1 MFSRESLAIMEAAV
15 DAVVVIDHR
24 GRIQAVNAAAC
35 RAFGYATHDLLG
47 QNVSML
53 MPEPDRSRHDDY
65 MARYQE
71 SGEPHIIGI
80 GRDVIAQRRDG
91 SQFPARLSVGRV
103 PDAAPARFV
112 GLVRDITAE
121 RAANA
126 EIKMQREE
134 ALRVKERL
142 TQVAQLATAGEMA
155 AALAHEINQPLT
167 AITTFANAC
176 ARYLDS
182 PRPDLDEIRAAL
194 REISAEGLR
203 AGDIIRRLRRMV
215 RLDAPDTRTRVDMNA
230 LIEELR
236 SLLESDARAHDV
248 RLRLDLSQRVPAVIG
263 NGLHLQQ
270 VVLNLARNG
279 FEALMDTSPGN
290 RQLTVRTVP
299 AGEDGV
305 EIQVEDNGP
314 GIDPAIA
321 DRLFE
326 PFSTTKRAGTG
337 LGLAMSRTI
346 VQSHGG
352 TITSNPE
359 SPQGTRFVIR
369 LPAAEEVVA

>member
-1 MFSRESLAIMEAAV
+1 MFSPETLAVMEAAV

-35 RAFGYATHDLLG
+35 RAFGYRTDELLG
-47 QNVSML
+47 ENVSLL

-65 MARYQE
+65 LARYRE
-71 SGEPHIIGI
+71 SGEAHIIGI
-80 GRDVIAQRRDG
+80 GRDVTAQRRDG
-91 SQFPARLSVGRV
+91 SQFPVRLSVGRV
-103 PDAAPARFV
+103 PGTTPARFV
-112 GLVRDITAE
+112 GSMRDISAE
-121 RAANA
+121 QAANA
-126 EIKMQREE
+126 EI
-134 ALRVKERL
+134 LRARERL

-155 AALAHEINQPLT
+155 AGLAHEINQPLT

-182 PRPDLDEIRAAL
+182 PQPDLDEIRVAL
-194 REISAEGLR
+194 REITAEGLR
-203 AGDIIRRLRRMV
+203 AGDIIQRLRRMV
-215 RLDAPDTRTRVDMNA
+215 RLDVPDTRTRVDTNA

-248 RLRLDLSQRVPAVIG
+248 HLRLDLSPRVPVVTG

-270 VVLNLARNG
+270 VVLNLARNA
-279 FEALMDTSPGN
+279 FEALLETSSRH
-290 RQLTVRTVP
+290 RQLTVRTAR
-299 AGEDGV
+299 AGEDEV
-305 EIQVEDNGP
+305 EIQVDDNGP

-326 PFSTTKRAGTG
+326 PFSTTKRTGTG

-352 TITSNPE
+352 TIAA
-359 SPQGTRFVIR
+359 SPLSPHGTRFVIR
-369 LPAAEEVVA
+369 LPASEEIVA